1 METLDHAEVTVAMGV
16 PGDFRGMLKP
26 NSRNRR
32 QVTVMAAEGWRAALA
47 ELGVELAWEQ
57 RRVNLMVEGLTLER
71 ATNARLIFS
80 SGLVLEITGECD
92 PCRRMEDVAPGL
104 DAALRPHWRG
114 GVTTRVIEGG
124 PIQIGDQVR
133 IEP

>member
-32 QVTVMAAEGWRAALA
+32 QVTVMAVESWREALA
-47 ELGVELAWEQ
+47 ELGVDVPWEQ
-57 RRVNLMVEGLTLER
+57 RRVNLLVEGVKLKHMTD
-71 ATNARLIFS
+71 AKIVFA

-92 PCRRMEDVAPGL
+92 PCRRMEDVATGL
-104 DAALRPHWRG
+104 DAALRPDWRG
-114 GVTTRVIEGG
+114 GVISRVIEGG

-133 IEP
+133 IER

>member
-32 QVTVMAAEGWRAALA
+32 QVTVMAVEAWREALA
-47 ELGVELAWEQ
+47 ELGVDVPWEE
-57 RRVNLMVEGLTLER
+57 RRVNLMVEGLALEH
-71 ATNARLIFS
+71 TTDARMIFS
-80 SGLVLEITGECD
+80 SGLILEITGECD
-92 PCRRMEDVAPGL
+92 PCRRMEDVAVGL
-104 DAALRPHWRG
+104 DAALRPNWRG
-114 GVTTRVIEGG
+114 GIISRVIEGG

-133 IEP
+133 IER